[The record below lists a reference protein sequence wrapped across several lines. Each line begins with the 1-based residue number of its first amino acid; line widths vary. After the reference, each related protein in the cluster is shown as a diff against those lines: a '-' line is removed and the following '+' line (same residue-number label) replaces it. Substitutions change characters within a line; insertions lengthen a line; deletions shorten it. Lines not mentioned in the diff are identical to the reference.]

1 MVRDLKWQVSGMPCF
16 DSVDQSRW
24 WLLGDRWVKES
35 SPSQWFTAHEVATQV
50 PSRSLQRAIQ
60 EGPETSHPA
69 AQALLAR
76 IIPEPPIPQTL
87 TVRQVQEAMP
97 QFTWRQVTSKV
108 VSTPH
113 PVEGSI
119 FVSLVEGL
127 YEYTVGG
134 GHKPQATTSLLD
146 ASVGITRVLT
156 EQRDLLNQALKAQ
169 PPLQVKDA
177 IEEIAELLSTKGFL
191 AFNFKHD
198 FQKSD
203 CALSRDG
210 HSFILEVRPVSVALK
225 HNGLISQLAV
235 DTSNRHAA
243 EEAILLLWDKAWRN
257 RP

>member
-1 MVRDLKWQVSGMPCF
+1 MVRDLKWQVPGMPCF
-16 DSVDQSRW
+16 DPVDQSRW

-35 SPSQWFTAHEVATQV
+35 SPCQWVTVQEATQGQN
-50 PSRSLQRAIQ
+50 RSLQRAIQ

-76 IIPEPPIPQTL
+76 IIPESSIPQTL
-87 TVRQVQEAMP
+87 TVRQVREAIP
-97 QFTWRQVTSKV
+97 HFTWKQLSTKV

-119 FVSLVEGL
+119 FVSLIEGL
-127 YEYTVGG
+127 YEYSVGG
-134 GHKPQATTSLLD
+134 GHKPQMTTSLLD
-146 ASVGITRVLT
+146 ASLGITRVLT
-156 EQRDLLNQALKAQ
+156 EQRDLLNKALASK

-177 IEEIAELLSTKGFL
+177 IEEIAEMLSTKGFL

-235 DTSNRHAA
+235 DTSNRYAA
-243 EEAILLLWDKAWRN
+243 EMSILLLWDKAWRN